1 MVDYFDLIEYYS
13 FASSL
18 KFLLII
24 ISYAQS
30 TCGGVIPYE
39 FGHDFTLGVNT
50 FYIIFFKIPVHLSV

>member
-1 MVDYFDLIEYYS
+1 MVDYFDLNEYYS

-30 TCGGVIPYE
+30 ACGGVIPYE
-39 FGHDFTLGVNT
+39 FGYDFTLRVNT
-50 FYIIFFKIPVHLSV
+50 YFYINF